1 MGHRLSKIYTRTGD
15 DGSTGL
21 GDGTR
26 IAKDD
31 ARVEAYGSVDELNAC
46 IGLIRAELPATHAAQ
61 ALLGTIQHDLFDL
74 GGELCIPGHTL
85 LKAAQVDTL
94 EQAID
99 GLNDSLPMLKEFILP
114 GGSRAA
120 ATAHLARTVCR
131 RAERRVHT
139 LARREDDVAALPL
152 QYLNRLSD
160 YLFVLART
168 LAREDGGSEV
178 LWNRQR

>member
-21 GDGTR
+21 GDGAR
-26 IAKDD
+26 VAKDD
-31 ARVEAYGSVDELNAC
+31 VRVEAYGSVDELNAC
-46 IGLIRAELPATHAAQ
+46 IGLLRAGLPATHAAQ
-61 ALLGTIQHDLFDL
+61 ALLGAVQHDLFDL
-74 GGELCIPGHTL
+74 GGELCIPGYTL
-85 LKAAQVDTL
+85 LKAAQIGDI
-94 EQAID
+94 EKAID
-99 GLNDSLPMLKEFILP
+99 DLNEQLPMLKEFILP
-114 GGSRAA
+114 GGNHAA

-139 LARREDDVAALPL
+139 LARHEDNVGALPL

-168 LAREDGGSEV
+168 LAREEGGSEV
-178 LWNRQR
+178 LWDRQR